1 MSLHVASTECLSRL
15 FALFAADDFDASLQ
29 DGWNQRRGGFSF
41 HLAPSNY
48 GRRRPEE
55 LGDQVAGCLMARHID
70 ICATDNAA
78 CAVYTWEIKR
88 NPRQMSCHL
97 IPRKTRKSRGKQSS
111 SFDLFSPAWNFFG
124 YLCSAFVGCSSNGK
138 RLWADQEKCEKLKP
152 WPAYYPQKSE
162 ENKRK
167 VPWLAA
173 RIEVT
178 RMSMSCK
185 THGHTHTHTHTNIP
199 RLETP
204 KSFSQVSQDGEFI
217 PLRVPPTT
225 SCAAD

>member
-1 MSLHVASTECLSRL
+1 MISMHPCRMDGIRGGGASASTWPHPIMVEGDRRSWGIRWPG
-15 FALFAADDFDASLQ
+15 ASWL
-29 DGWNQRRGGFSF
+29 GILIFVRRTTLPAQFT
-41 HLAPSNY
+41 LEKSN
-48 GRRRPEE
+48 GIPDKCPATWSPGKRGNPEE
-55 LGDQVAGCLMARHID
+55 SKV
-70 ICATDNAA
+70 
-78 CAVYTWEIKR
+78 
-88 NPRQMSCHL
+88 P
-97 IPRKTRKSRGKQSS
+97 

-167 VPWLAA
+167 IPWLAA

-185 THGHTHTHTHTNIP
+185 THGHTHTHTNIP